1 MTALGA
7 VGTALSKAVLLA
19 VLIIGMAAP
28 QAAARPTDPA
38 SPAPSET
45 TATSEAPA
53 AGDDGGLAGG
63 IAAGLANRAL
73 DSLFETIGEAAVWA
87 FGRVLGWVDS
97 TASPDVTQPWFSEVY
112 GRTYWLSAIIALIA
126 LVWALTT
133 GALRNG
139 VTGMV
144 SVIPRLLSVVLG
156 LAVAVPIVQ
165 TLLEFTDWLSER
177 FGGQVSENMQ
187 DMAGALGAVLVGGG
201 AAGLAARGTSVPGFI
216 LAVVALVIVVG
227 ALLVWLQ
234 LIFRTAVIYLLLAA
248 AAFPAAMSV
257 NQTSARPLRKIS
269 AWIVAMAFAK
279 PVIVLALWIGSAPF
293 AGDGEA
299 GIAAVL
305 TGAGVMATAVFA
317 PWGLFKLFDF
327 AGDQVTSAVSASANP
342 RQMRTHVEHPVTT
355 YRRTT
360 SAVHDRASTVREHG
374 LLGFSPARPRTAVRP
389 GAAGPAATR
398 SAMAGMAGMAAAGG
412 LATIRAVAERG
423 RRAEPEP
430 APPPADRATGGS
442 GETASR
448 PAVPPRITHASAPDT
463 AGRSADPQGARPF
476 VGPPSP
482 ARTGDPAGEPPPRP
496 QAPRPPGMTPRPPR
510 PPASN
515 PAPPSGPRRP
525 PVDPRGA

>member
-19 VLIIGMAAP
+19 VLIIGLAAP
-28 QAAARPTDPA
+28 QAAARATDPA

-45 TATSEAPA
+45 AATSEAPA

-374 LLGFSPARPRTAVRP
+374 LLGFSPARPRTAMRP
-389 GAAGPAATR
+389 GAAGTAATR
-398 SAMAGMAGMAAAGG
+398 SAMAGMAGVAGMAAAGG
-412 LATIRAVAERG
+412 LATIRAATERG
-423 RRAEPEP
+423 RRPEPET
-430 APPPADRATGGS
+430 PPASSDRAGGGS
-442 GETASR
+442 GEAASR
-448 PAVPPRITHASAPDT
+448 PAAAPRIAHASAPDA
-463 AGRSADPQGARPF
+463 AGRPADPQAPQPF
-476 VGPPSP
+476 IGPPSP
-482 ARTGDPAGEPPPRP
+482 ATTGDPAREPPPRP
-496 QAPRPPGMTPRPPR
+496 QAPRPPGMTPW
-510 PPASN
+510 PPAST
-515 PAPPSGPRRP
+515 PAPPSGLRRP